1 MAGTVG
7 LGRTA
12 GLGGEGRGT
21 AGLGAALGGGEGSAT
36 GEGMGEGDGTG
47 LGVAGDGEGEG
58 DALGE
63 GLGVGVAA
71 PPVRPQATNLQH
83 TVGGGRVAVAPQQPS
98 GLDDRGWEV
107 PADCSSRSSQP
118 GGQAGQWACL
128 TLRQSP
134 PACQDRRRP
143 GPRRPSGTCCRT
155 APSKRGGKIHVNVRP
170 GAKRPV
176 GSGIGARTNDWA
188 LVTSGHK

>member
-1 MAGTVG
+1 MG

-12 GLGGEGRGT
+12 GLGGEGRGA

-47 LGVAGDGEGEG
+47 RGEGDGEGMGLGEGDALREGLGVAGDGEGDG

-128 TLRQSP
+128 TLRQSL

-155 APSKRGGKIHVNVRP
+155 APSKRGGNCK
-170 GAKRPV
+170 
-176 GSGIGARTNDWA
+176 
-188 LVTSGHK
+188 